1 MGLGIGGG
9 GVPGHRKRTAASA
22 GAKSVSESFGNGG
35 LLRPGLPIF
44 CRELHLRTPE
54 FAGEI
59 PLPDLLCH
67 VFLGAHGLFAERQSE
82 EDEGG
87 PSWLYGQSYVGTING
102 ALVIAGRVVSLAS
115 RPSIRYKRR
124 SAYAAPFCS
133 SHTAF
138 FHRGF
143 RPNAT
148 DSGATASIASS
159 RAGGPL
165 AGVLRHR
172 ETADFVSLRK

>member
-1 MGLGIGGG
+1 MGLGVGGG
-9 GVPGHRKRTAASA
+9 GVPGHRECVAASA

-35 LLRPGLPIF
+35 LLRSGLPIL
-44 CRELHLRTPE
+44 CRELPLRTPE
-54 FAGEI
+54 FDGEI

-124 SAYAAPFCS
+124 SSYGAPFCS
-133 SHTAF
+133 SHSPC
-138 FHRGF
+138 FHLRF
-143 RPNAT
+143 RPHAT
-148 DSGATASIASS
+148 
-159 RAGGPL
+159 
-165 AGVLRHR
+165 
-172 ETADFVSLRK
+172 